1 MKIAVIGAG
10 AAGTAIANVLI
21 KEQAVKS
28 VSVID
33 RNGNLLDE
41 LEDRAESPK
50 LRVHRVGLE
59 KELSILSLIK
69 GYNCVISALPYYQN
83 YKMAQLALKAGIHYI
98 DLGGDDKTLKEQYQL
113 DEKARERNIFIVP
126 GAGFAPGMVNIL
138 GLHAFESMESV
149 DSLHLQAAALPKNP
163 VPPLNFHLSFS
174 PMGLVN
180 EYLNEVTIIENGS
193 LLRRNAL
200 DGYTTLSMTSR
211 PELGELEAFYTSGA
225 ALVLAE
231 HLNGKVHDFS
241 FKSLRYSGHRNIMKA
256 MFDLGFDSEQI
267 IDIQA
272 SVTYKDLLVRQL
284 RKNLPQSI
292 EDLVIANV
300 EATGTRNGKK
310 IKLTYELNLDYNE
323 DMGISAMMTCTALSA
338 VQIAMAIGSRIPDVP
353 GGVYVPELIVNKDEY
368 IEFLQRN
375 GISLNITETE
385 VS

>member
-1 MKIAVIGAG
+1 
-10 AAGTAIANVLI
+10 
-21 KEQAVKS
+21 
-28 VSVID
+28 
-33 RNGNLLDE
+33 
-41 LEDRAESPK
+41 
-50 LRVHRVGLE
+50 
-59 KELSILSLIK
+59 
-69 GYNCVISALPYYQN
+69 
-83 YKMAQLALKAGIHYI
+83 
-98 DLGGDDKTLKEQYQL
+98 
-113 DEKARERNIFIVP
+113 
-126 GAGFAPGMVNIL
+126 MVNIL
-138 GLHAFESMESV
+138 GLHAFESMDSV

-300 EATGTRNGKK
+300 EATGTRKGKK